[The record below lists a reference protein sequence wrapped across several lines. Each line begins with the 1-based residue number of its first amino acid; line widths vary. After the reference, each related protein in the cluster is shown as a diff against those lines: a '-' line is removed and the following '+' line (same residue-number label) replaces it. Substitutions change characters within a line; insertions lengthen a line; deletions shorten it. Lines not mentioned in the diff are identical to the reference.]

1 MPSPTGDHSSEYH
14 RMSITNATTVD
25 EALAALRANPLARL
39 IQGGTDL
46 MVEVNLNR
54 TKIEDV
60 VSLRR
65 VAELRR
71 WHVDEEA
78 NTLRLGA
85 GVPYAEME
93 RAPLCDY
100 VPALAEAA
108 RTVGSPQI
116 RAAGSLGGNL
126 GTCSPAG
133 DGLPVVS
140 ALDAVVHLRSHDGS
154 RDVSVH
160 DFMIG
165 VKRNARHTDELIV
178 AVTVPLVSGFQGY
191 AKVGTR
197 NAMVISAASACLVH
211 DAAAGAVRLA
221 LGAVAP
227 TVVRTRAAEAWL
239 ASETSLIG
247 TPSVSEALAKEFGA
261 RAAAEC
267 SPIDDHRSTAAY
279 RRHAISVLAQ
289 RLLLRAAAGAAV
301 HHGGNR

>member
-1 MPSPTGDHSSEYH
+1 VTVVNASSIE
-14 RMSITNATTVD
+14 
-25 EALAALRANPLARL
+25 EALSALQANPRARL
-39 IQGGTDL
+39 VQGGTDL
-46 MVEVNLNR
+46 MVEVNFNR
-54 TKIEDV
+54 TKVENV

-71 WHVDEEA
+71 WHLDEETG
-78 NTLRLGA
+78 TLRIGS

-93 RAPLCDY
+93 RAPLRDY

-133 DGLPVVS
+133 DGLPVLS
-140 ALDAVVHLRSHDGS
+140 ALDAVVHLRSSTSS

-160 DFMIG
+160 DFMFG
-165 VKRNARHTDELIV
+165 VKRNSRQADELIV
-178 AVTVPLVSGFQGY
+178 AVSVPLVRGFQGY

-211 DAAAGAVRLA
+211 DAKAGSVRLA

-227 TVVRTRAAEAWL
+227 TVVRARATEAWL
-239 ASETSLIG
+239 ASQISLVG
-247 TPSVSEALAKEFGA
+247 APQVSDALAREFGQ

-267 SPIDDHRSTAAY
+267 SPIDDHRSTADY

-289 RLLLRAAAGAAV
+289 RLLLRAANESYDTTKRGAK
-301 HHGGNR
+301 